1 MQRGGEKRE
10 LVGQVLELASACA
23 VGKRSS
29 LLLVQGSHARQ
40 HLALQQ
46 LQKGTTAGGH
56 VGDLV
61 GDAGLLSGSHGVTTA
76 HDGGAALGGQL
87 SQGVGNALWWWMKL
101 KERVS

>member
-1 MQRGGEKRE
+1 M
-10 LVGQVLELASACA
+10 S
-23 VGKRSS
+23 SS
-29 LLLVQGSHARQ
+29 LLLVQGSHAGQ

-46 LQKGTTAGGH
+46 LQRGTATGGH

-61 GDAGLLSGSHGVTTA
+61 GDASLLSSGHGVTAT